1 MTQKPFGLAVKA
13 VIVDGDGR
21 SLLIRRSRA
30 NRNFVGEW
38 EWPGGK
44 SDPREAFDDALKRE
58 VREECGLEVEITG
71 VVGAMAYEMPAV
83 HVVLL
88 CLETRVAGGELKLSE
103 EHDQFAW
110 VPFEQYAHV
119 DLVDNVRPFMLDYAA
134 KRGMGR

>member
-1 MTQKPFGLAVKA
+1 MSQKPFGLAVKA
-13 VIVDGDGR
+13 VIVDDEGR

-30 NRNFVGEW
+30 NRNFVGQW

-58 VREECGLEVEITG
+58 VLEECGLEVEITG

-88 CLETRVAGGELKLSE
+88 SLETRVVGGELKLSD
-103 EHDQFAW
+103 EHDEVAW
-110 VPFEQYAHV
+110 VPFQQYAHV

-134 KRGMGR
+134 KRGMGK

>member
-13 VIVDGDGR
+13 VIVDDEGR

-30 NRNFVGEW
+30 NRNFVGQW

-44 SDPREAFDDALKRE
+44 SDPGEAFDVALKRE
-58 VREECGLEVEITG
+58 VLEESGLEVEITG
-71 VVGAMAYEMPAV
+71 VAGAIAYEMPAV

-88 CLETRVAGGELKLSE
+88 CLETRVVGGELKLSE

-110 VPFEQYAHV
+110 VPFQQYAHV

-134 KRGMGR
+134 KRGMGK